1 MTRLPD
7 VSPDQ
12 YRTFF
17 ALPVFERRWAEMGLT
32 DADLLALQAELM
44 TDPAAGTVVP
54 GAGGLRKVRFAPPSR
69 GGGKS
74 GGARV
79 YYLDLS
85 RFGVIVLAVAF
96 LKGEAQDIGADQK
109 RALATVVGVIE
120 AELTRRRARAERRKR
135 TGG

>member
-1 MTRLPD
+1 MARLPD

-17 ALPVFERRWAEMGLT
+17 ALPVFLRRWAEMGLT
-32 DADLLALQAELM
+32 DDDLLMLQAELM
-44 TDPAAGTVVP
+44 TDPAAGAVVP
-54 GAGGLRKVRFAPPSR
+54 GGGGMRKVRFAPPSR

-96 LKGEAQDIGADQK
+96 LKSEAQDIGAEQK
-109 RALATVVGVIE
+109 QALARAVGEIE
-120 AELTRRRARAERRKR
+120 AELARRRRAAERRKR